1 MASSFICILTHG
13 TDARFVYLSP
23 TFDQVIGH
31 AGLELIGNS
40 VALLTPNYETVAPIL
55 DCLMELQTY
64 GTIIYNNVKTRSGF
78 VTLETVFFCCEG
90 LYVTTNRTISS
101 GDFVRSN
108 LLESTCMAEN
118 IVMIDNKEVRV
129 RGCPE
134 VLHTKEEIFKALS
147 QSTPSYPPKSPR
159 VCLILDR
166 FSEFLPIM
174 YATESSEQVLG
185 FKPSQLIGTSFYSY
199 VDPDELYEVQ
209 EEMMDMKIGQFRTLT
224 SLFEFTFVS
233 PNGSFDVKAGLCF
246 SSDGIVAVLSPI
258 NPFEFF
264 EPGFPL
270 I

>member
-40 VALLTPNYETVAPIL
+40 VALLTPNYDTVAPIL
-55 DCLMELQTY
+55 DCLMELQTF
-64 GTIIYNNVKTRSGF
+64 GTIIYNNVKTRSGY
-78 VTLETVFFCCEG
+78 VTLETVFYCCEG

-108 LLESTCMAEN
+108 LLEN

-129 RGCPE
+129 RGCSE
-134 VLHTKEEIFKALS
+134 VLHTKEDIFRALS
-147 QSTPSYPPKSPR
+147 QSTPPYPRKSPR

-166 FSEFLPIM
+166 FSEFLPII

-185 FKPSQLIGTSFYSY
+185 FKPSQLIGTSFFSY

-209 EEMMDMKIGQFRTLT
+209 EEFMDMKIGQFRTLT
-224 SLFEFTFVS
+224 SL
-233 PNGSFDVKAGLCF
+233 
-246 SSDGIVAVLSPI
+246 DGIVAVLSPI
-258 NPFEFF
+258 SPFEFF
-264 EPGFPL
+264 EHGGFPL
-270 I
+270 F